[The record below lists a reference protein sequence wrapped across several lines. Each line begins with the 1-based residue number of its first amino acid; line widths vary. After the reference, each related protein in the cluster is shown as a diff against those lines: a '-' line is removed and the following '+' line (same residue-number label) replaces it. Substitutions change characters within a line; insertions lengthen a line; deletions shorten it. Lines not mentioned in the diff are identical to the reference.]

1 MNQKINWKRII
12 LIMGLALTLGIIQAL
27 FAFQTILSY
36 DFASLMSLLMKK
48 AVFETLIGGLLL
60 VVIAKNTTMDDI
72 KSIFS
77 DIRPH
82 LVMATLLFAA
92 GIAAGILLQD
102 ALNQILETAFEEL
115 MREADYIRS
124 IPAYQQA
131 LFIFGNNTRV
141 AVISGIWAVFPPA
154 LGILW
159 PVVVMGMN
167 GTVIGVA
174 PAFFDMGWSDFVL
187 AILPH
192 GILEVPA
199 LILAS
204 AVGIKFSISALKAC
218 IAYILPPPTVSG
230 RDAFVTEMKPGW
242 RAVKL
247 FAVIIP
253 LLVIAALI
261 EVYISPQVMDLLG
274 I

>member
-1 MNQKINWKRII
+1 MVLII
-12 LIMGLALTLGIIQAL
+12 GLALTLGAIQIL
-27 FAFQTILSY
+27 FAYQTLINY
-36 DFASLMSLLMKK
+36 DFPSLMSLLVKK
-48 AVFETLIGGLLL
+48 AVFETVIGGLLF
-60 VVIAKNTTMDDI
+60 VIIAKNTTMEDI
-72 KSIFS
+72 KGNFFALK
-77 DIRPH
+77 PH
-82 LVMATLLFAA
+82 LVMATLLFAV
-92 GIAAGILLQD
+92 GIAAGIVLQD
-102 ALNQILETAFEEL
+102 TFSSILGTAFEEL

-124 IPAYQQA
+124 IPTYQQA

-167 GTVIGVA
+167 GTVIGIA

-192 GILEVPA
+192 GILEIPA

-218 IAYILPPPTVSG
+218 IAYIFPPPTVSG
-230 RDAFVTEMKPGW
+230 RDAFLTEMNPGW
-242 RAVKL
+242 QAVKL
-247 FAVIIP
+247 FSVIIP

-261 EVYISPQVMDLLG
+261 EVYISPQLMDLLG